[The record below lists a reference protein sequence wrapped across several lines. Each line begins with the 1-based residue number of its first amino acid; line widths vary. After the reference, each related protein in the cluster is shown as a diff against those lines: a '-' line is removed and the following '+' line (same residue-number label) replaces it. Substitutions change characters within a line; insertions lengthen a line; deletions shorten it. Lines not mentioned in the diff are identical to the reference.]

1 MSSFANLSQSSLPSP
16 YLPHRAVITRT
27 ERVSAQEMLFVVEP
41 DISPGHPLHFLPG
54 QFFMV
59 GLPGFGEAPISI
71 CAGDGVTFELC
82 IRAVG
87 NLTRAFHALGPGD
100 AMTIRGPFGRGFDL
114 SALKKHD
121 ILFIAGGIGM
131 VPMRALVHAVL
142 ADRKS
147 YGALT
152 LMYGAKNPGE
162 LLFTGEMAG
171 WGKKKLDVQM
181 TIDTPAEG
189 WDGNVGVI
197 TTLIQKAEVDSKNT
211 VAAVIGP
218 PVMYKFVAYELAKK
232 RVTPGK
238 IYVSL
243 ERRMKCGVGK
253 CGHCQIN
260 CLYTCQEGPV
270 FRLSELKGMHEA
282 L

>member
-1 MSSFANLSQSSLPSP
+1 MSSYVNSSINSPHSP
-16 YLPHRAVITRT
+16 YLPHRGLITRT
-27 ERVSAQEMLFVVEP
+27 ERLTEHEMLFVVEP
-41 DISPGHPLHFLPG
+41 DITPGHPLSFLPG
-54 QFFMV
+54 QLFLV

-82 IRAVG
+82 VRAVG
-87 NLTRAFHALGPGD
+87 NLTNALHRLTAGD

-114 SALKKHD
+114 SALKRHD
-121 ILFIAGGIGM
+121 LLFVAGGIGM
-131 VPMRALVHAVL
+131 VPMRSLVRAVL
-142 ADRKS
+142 AERDA

-152 LMYGAKNPGE
+152 LMYGAKTPAE
-162 LLFTGEMAG
+162 LLFTGEMDAWSEAG
-171 WGKKKLDVQM
+171 VDVRL
-181 TIDTPAEG
+181 TIDRPHPDWG
-189 WDGNVGVI
+189 GSVGVI
-197 TTLIQKAEVDSKNT
+197 TTLIQKAEIDSHRT

-218 PVMYKFVAYELAKK
+218 PIMYKFVAYELAKK
-232 RVTPGK
+232 KVTPGK
-238 IYVSL
+238 VYVSL

-260 CLYTCQEGPV
+260 CLYACQEGPV

>member
-1 MSSFANLSQSSLPSP
+1 MNSSANSSENSLHSP
-16 YLPHRAVITRT
+16 YLPHRAQITRT
-27 ERVSAQEMLFVVEP
+27 ERLTEHEVLFVVEP
-41 DISPGHPLHFLPG
+41 EITPGHPLHFLPG

-71 CAGDGVTFELC
+71 CAGDGTTFELC

-87 NLTRAFHALGPGD
+87 NLTNALHRLSAGD

-114 SALKKHD
+114 SALKRHD
-121 ILFIAGGIGM
+121 LLFIAGGIGM
-131 VPMRALVHAVL
+131 VPMRSLVRAVI
-142 ADRKS
+142 ADKKS

-152 LMYGAKNPGE
+152 LMYGAKTPAE
-162 LLFTGEMAG
+162 LLFTGDMDEWSAAG
-171 WGKKKLDVQM
+171 LDVQL
-181 TIDTPAEG
+181 TIDTAHDD

-197 TTLIQKAEVDSKNT
+197 TTLIQKAEIDSKRT

-232 RVTPGK
+232 KVTPGK
-238 IYVSL
+238 VYVSL

-260 CLYTCQEGPV
+260 CLYACQEGPV